1 MEVSEERC
9 TDCSMASRC
18 WAPVFSKSALPIL
31 HDTSSSEI
39 EIKSGID
46 WRGDIFST
54 ILSTYPK
61 GIRVGDDLLVMQ
73 DGNLIGSARATAPYW
88 EWMGSPGRLARS
100 HHRLG

>member
-1 MEVSEERC
+1 MEKWNWVLE
-9 TDCSMASRC
+9 TLGLANGGKFIF
-18 WAPVFSKSALPIL
+18 PLP
-31 HDTSSSEI
+31 EI